1 MPELATVPVSLQEK
15 FLRVSRAARAAA
27 ERGGAPVLAWAS
39 EPYPRSALADL
50 PLPGWA
56 WAWRRPAAGISAWA
70 AGEAWAVELHGSGR
84 FGHAASLWREVA
96 RRAVWEGPLRPVA
109 FAGFAFGEGQST
121 GPWHGFP
128 DCLLSVP
135 RMLRVRVLGRE
146 YVALACVVAPQ
157 DDEGEVERTVSLL
170 DAVRQARRGPA
181 ARAGVV
187 RWLPPDGRWRTQ
199 VEAAEAACRAGHLE
213 KVVLAR
219 CVELSTSA
227 PPQQA
232 LHTLSTRYPTCTAF
246 AVSRPQGV
254 FLGATPE
261 VLARV
266 RHGTVWT
273 QALAG
278 TAPRGS
284 GPREDELARGQLV
297 ASPKEA
303 REHELVAAHLRQALA
318 GLCRDVRERPRE
330 VVTLPNVHHL
340 RTRFSGRLNPGLGL
354 LEVASRLHPTPAVA
368 GLPVRVACEWVRE
381 HESVPRGW
389 YAGAVGWVDASGQGE
404 LVVAIRSALVRD
416 GRAWAFAG
424 CGVVAGAD
432 PDREVRESQ
441 LKLQPVLEAL
451 GVHVG

>member
-1 MPELATVPVSLQEK
+1 MGTSV
-15 FLRVSRAARAAA
+15 
-27 ERGGAPVLAWAS
+27 
-39 EPYPRSALADL
+39 
-50 PLPGWA
+50 
-56 WAWRRPAAGISAWA
+56 WA
-70 AGEAWAVELHGSGR
+70 AGEAWTVELAGPGR
-84 FGHAASLWREVA
+84 FGCAASRWRELAV
-96 RRAVWEGPLRPVA
+96 RAVWEGPLRPVA
-109 FAGFAFGEGQST
+109 FAGFAFGEGQT
-121 GPWHGFP
+121 AGLWEGFP
-128 DCLLSVP
+128 DGLLSVP
-135 RMLRVRVLGRE
+135 RVLRVRVLGRE
-146 YVALACVVAPQ
+146 YVALACVATPQ
-157 DDEGEVERTVSLL
+157 GDEEEAERTVGLL
-170 DAVRQARRGPA
+170 DAVGQQHGEPPV
-181 ARAGVV
+181 RAEVV
-187 RWLPPDGRWRTQ
+187 RWLPPDGRWRSQ
-199 VEAAEAACRAGHLE
+199 VQAAEAACRSGHLE
-213 KVVLAR
+213 KVVVAR

-227 PPQQA
+227 SEDAA
-232 LHTLSTRYPTCTAF
+232 LRSLSTRYPTCTAF

-266 RHGTVWT
+266 RRGRVWT

-284 GPREDELARGQLV
+284 GRRQDGLLRAQLL

-318 GLCRDVRERPRE
+318 DLCRDVRERPRE
-330 VVTLPNVHHL
+330 VVALPNVHHL

-354 LEVASRLHPTPAVA
+354 LEVAGRLHPTPAVA
-368 GLPVRVACEWVRE
+368 GLPVPDACAWVRE
-381 HESVPRGW
+381 NESLPRGW
-389 YAGAVGWVDASGQGE
+389 YAGAVGWVDFSGQGE

-451 GVHVG
+451 GVRAR